1 MARRRLSHK
10 YFVLFVTLV
19 SGALLASG
27 ALEIYFSYQE
37 SKEALVGLQREKAI
51 GAATRIEQFVREIER
66 QMGWTTHPQV
76 VTGAAALEQ
85 RRIDDFRL

>member
-27 ALEIYFSYQE
+27 AQEIYFSYQE
-37 SKEALVGLQREKAI
+37 SE
-51 GAATRIEQFVREIER
+51 
-66 QMGWTTHPQV
+66 
-76 VTGAAALEQ
+76 AALSAPCPTHAMSS
-85 RRIDDFRL
+85 ISGTFRGPM